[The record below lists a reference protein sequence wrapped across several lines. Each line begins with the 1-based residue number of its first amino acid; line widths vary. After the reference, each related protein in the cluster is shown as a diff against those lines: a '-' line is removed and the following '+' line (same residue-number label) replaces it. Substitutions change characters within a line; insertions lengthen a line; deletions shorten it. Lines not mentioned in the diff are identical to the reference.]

1 MFKFDNIWSNGS
13 VWDNYKPVSASYHK
27 NSSKGLFKDPLV
39 ELTSQ
44 RLRLLD
50 VHETWY
56 ASLLGTCLTMVFH
69 ETLRKNYFLDH
80 KKTKTSH
87 MVHKNLILGPL
98 ESFFPKAS

>member
-13 VWDNYKPVSASYHK
+13 LWVNYKPYQTSFHK

-50 VHETWY
+50 VYETWC
-56 ASLLGTCLTMVFH
+56 ASLLGTCLTTVFH
-69 ETLRKNYFLDH
+69 ETLRKNDFSDH

-87 MVHKNLILGPL
+87 MVHKN
-98 ESFFPKAS
+98 